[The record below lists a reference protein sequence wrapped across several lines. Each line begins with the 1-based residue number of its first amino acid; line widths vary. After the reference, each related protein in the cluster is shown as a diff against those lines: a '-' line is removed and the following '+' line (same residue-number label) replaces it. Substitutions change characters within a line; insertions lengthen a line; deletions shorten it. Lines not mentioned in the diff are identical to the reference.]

1 MITLLYI
8 AFITLGIS
16 LWALLMVFMWS
27 VITMVIKDMRER
39 DETVL

>member
-1 MITLLYI
+1 MIALLYI

-27 VITMVIKDMRER
+27 IITMVIKDMREK

>member
-8 AFITLGIS
+8 AIILLGIS

-27 VITMVIKDMRER
+27 TITMVVKDMRER